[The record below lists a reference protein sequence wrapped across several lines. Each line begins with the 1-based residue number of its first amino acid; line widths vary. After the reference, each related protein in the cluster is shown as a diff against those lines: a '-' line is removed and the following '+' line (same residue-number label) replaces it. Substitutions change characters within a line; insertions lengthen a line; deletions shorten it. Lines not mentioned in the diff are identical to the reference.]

1 MKKFLFL
8 ATAIAT
14 ASLFTGCSN
23 NEYVGDQPEA
33 FNGTDGAI
41 AFSMGKANTTRV
53 DPIGGEAAAEK
64 LNKQFWVY
72 GWKTVEGSVPNP
84 QLVFK
89 NYKVTYLKD
98 SRSSSNTNGWEYVG
112 ITIPGASPTQTQTIK
127 YWDYS
132 ADHYDFEAYSYNSST
147 NSSPERGVTKQT
159 AGNDYGL
166 EAGDYEVKIE
176 NNIEDLY
183 FAQKKTVSKS
193 ITTGEDKYGAS
204 VKLTFKS
211 VLSKIRVG
219 FYETIPG
226 YSVKI
231 EKFYKP
237 NSAATDFDKGNP
249 VPGNFVAWCPNKA
262 ANHEHPFVVNY
273 DSNGTPAVTKVWNG
287 NDKYISFDGTDG
299 NTYTLNPELTL
310 GSNLQKDKVIGDSYS
325 KVTWDR
331 LVVNTTN
338 PDYTYFIP
346 QNDEGLW
353 SGEDC
358 KVQPMRIKVD
368 YTLTSTDGSKEEIHV
383 KGATAIVPAEYLRWK
398 PNTAYSYVF
407 KISDNTNGT
416 TGTPGTP
423 GDPVGLYPITFDA
436 VVEDMAEYKDHLTT
450 VSDLSITATQGKQ
463 FDEADKAVFKTGEA
477 INVKVMM
484 YDNTGA
490 ASDITN
496 QFNSDQTDY
505 QFMAAFV
512 TTYAY
517 NKSQEDNLNGQTLE
531 FKNPTDG
538 NITLEGKSA
547 GYWIVKVTY
556 KAGNETII
564 KYAVLKVGTE
574 TTPPSQEGGQG

>member
-1 MKKFLFL
+1 MKKKFYF
-8 ATAIAT
+8 ATLVIA
-14 ASLFTGCSN
+14 ALSFTGCAN
-23 NEYVGDQPEA
+23 DEYVGDQQKLGEQ
-33 FNGTDGAI
+33 NGAI
-41 AFSMGKANTTRV
+41 AFSTKSENTVRAGEI
-53 DPIGGEAAAEK
+53 DGEEAAK
-64 LNKQFWVY
+64 RLNKQFWVY
-72 GWKTVEGSVPNP
+72 GTKNVTVNGISKD
-84 QLVFK
+84 QLVFN
-89 NYKVTYLKD
+89 NYRVVYDKD
-98 SRSSSNTNGWEYVG
+98 SKSSSNTNGWEYVG
-112 ITIPGASPTQTQTIK
+112 IIIPGASPSQTQTIK

-231 EKFYKP
+231 ENFYKP
-237 NSAATDFDKGNP
+237 TSNSDATDFDNGNP

-310 GSNLQKDKVIGDSYS
+310 GSNLKKDKVIGDSYS

-346 QNDEGLW
+346 QNQLGNDQ
-353 SGEDC
+353 
-358 KVQPMRIKVD
+358 VQPMKIKVD

-423 GDPVGLYPITFDA
+423 GDLVGLYPITFDA
-436 VVEDMAEYKDHLTT
+436 VVTEMEKNDYLTT
-450 VSDLSITATQGKQ
+450 VSDLSITATQDEGQ
-463 FDEADKAVFKTGEA
+463 FTGADEAAFEIDKDIK
-477 INVKVMM
+477 VKVMK
-484 YDNTGA
+484 YDENNV
-490 ASDITN
+490 ASDITSN
-496 QFNSDQTDY
+496 QSAY
-505 QFMAAFV
+505 QFSAAFV
-512 TTYAY
+512 SGGTYDY
-517 NKSQEDNLNGQTLE
+517 NKSQEDNLNGQQLDPI
-531 FKNPTDG
+531 NPV
-538 NITLEGKSA
+538 NNYITLEGKSA

-556 KAGNETII
+556 TADGKDIT
-564 KYAVLKVGTE
+564 KYAVLKVGTVP
-574 TTPPSQEGGQG
+574 TPPSQEGGRG

>member
-1 MKKFLFL
+1 MKKKFYF
-8 ATAIAT
+8 ATLVIA
-14 ASLFTGCSN
+14 ALSFTGCAN
-23 NEYVGDQPEA
+23 DEYVGDQRNLGEQ
-33 FNGTDGAI
+33 NGAI
-41 AFSMGKANTTRV
+41 AFSTKSENTVRAGEI
-53 DPIGGEAAAEK
+53 DGEEAAK
-64 LNKQFWVY
+64 RLNKQFWVY
-72 GWKTVEGSVPNP
+72 GTKNVTVNGISKD
-84 QLVFK
+84 QLVFN
-89 NYKVTYLKD
+89 NYRVVYDKD
-98 SRSSSNTNGWEYVG
+98 SKSSSNTNGWEYVG
-112 ITIPGASPTQTQTIK
+112 ITIPGASPSQTQTIK

-166 EAGDYEVKIE
+166 EAGDYEVKIG

-231 EKFYKP
+231 ENFYKP
-237 NSAATDFDKGNP
+237 TSNSDATDFDNGNP

-310 GSNLQKDKVIGDSYS
+310 GSNLKKDKVIGDSYS

-346 QNDEGLW
+346 QNQLGNDQ
-353 SGEDC
+353 
-358 KVQPMRIKVD
+358 VQPMRIKVD

-383 KGATAIVPAEYLRWK
+383 KGATAIVPAEYLMWK

-416 TGTPGTP
+416 TGSGN
-423 GDPVGLYPITFDA
+423 DPKGLYPITFDA
-436 VVEDMAEYKDHLTT
+436 FVTEMAEYKDHLTT

-496 QFNSDQTDY
+496 QFTSGPTDY
-505 QFMAAFV
+505 QFSAAFV
-512 TTYAY
+512 SDKTYDY
-517 NKSQEDNLNGQTLE
+517 SKSQEDNLNGKTLE
-531 FKNPTDG
+531 SKNSTDG

-556 KAGNETII
+556 KDGDETIT

-574 TTPPSQEGGQG
+574 TPSTSGNG